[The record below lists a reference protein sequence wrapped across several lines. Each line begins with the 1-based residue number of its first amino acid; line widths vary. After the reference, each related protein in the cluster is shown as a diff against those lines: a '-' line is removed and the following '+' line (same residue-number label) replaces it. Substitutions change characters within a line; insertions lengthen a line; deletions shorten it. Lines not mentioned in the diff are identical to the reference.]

1 MTKDIYKDKDYTP
14 MKLTEEEIPFDSP
27 DYIFEIK
34 FDGIRALIYAEP
46 GKITIKNRNG
56 FILNNYYPELLTIKD
71 IVKEKCIFDGEIILM
86 VNGNSSFSKLQE
98 RALLKDKNKINYF
111 KENYPVTFICYDIL
125 YEEKD
130 ITNFPLLKRKKTLE
144 KYQDTDYFIKSP
156 YILERG
162 IELFNITKKHKL
174 EGIIAKN
181 KNSLYQ
187 IDKRSKDWIKIKNW
201 QDEEFFVCGF
211 IEKEKG
217 SLASLI
223 LGERINNKMHYA
235 GKVSIGKR
243 NKEFIKIKE
252 QKKLKR
258 NYMAEFLSNGE
269 SITLIEPKLQCTVE
283 FSEKTKAGK
292 LRHPVF
298 KGLRLD

>member
-1 MTKDIYKDKDYTP
+1 MNIYKDRDYTP
-14 MKLTEEEIPFDSP
+14 MKLSEEDTPFDSP
-27 DYIFEIK
+27 GFIFEIK

-71 IVKEKCIFDGEIILM
+71 IVKEKCVFDGEIILM
-86 VNGNSSFSKLQE
+86 VNGNSSFNKLQE

-111 KENYPVTFICYDIL
+111 KENHPVTFVCYDIL
-125 YEEKD
+125 YEGKD
-130 ITNFPLLKRKKTLE
+130 ITNLPLLKRKKILK
-144 KYQDTDYFIKSP
+144 KYRDTDYFIKTP

-162 IELFNITKKHKL
+162 IDLFNITKKHKL
-174 EGIIAKN
+174 EGIVAKD
-181 KNSLYQ
+181 KNSTYQ
-187 IDKRSKDWIKIKNW
+187 INKRSKDWIKIKNW
-201 QDEEFFVCGF
+201 YDEEFFICGF

-223 LGERINNKMHYA
+223 LGERKNNKIQYA

-243 NKEFIKIKE
+243 NQEFIKIKK
-252 QKKLKR
+252 QRQLKR
-258 NYMAEFLSNGE
+258 NYLTEFLSNDE
-269 SITLIEPKLQCTVE
+269 FITLIEPKLQCTVE
-283 FSEKTKAGK
+283 FTEKTKAGR